1 MVRPRDVSRI
11 RRKATVDLTT
21 KIDLFKN
28 QQETR
33 GSRRNFLNKENKLN
47 FFMEA
52 LVPKLNGINGEVLC
66 YYFFLKKTKHT
77 RLYPRPER
85 FTRAKLLQFSLKKRL
100 LPPSAFL
107 LRIQDTRGTHLV
119 ERPYNE
125 DSLLNEDLTKFDH
138 LVGSNRLIT

>member
-1 MVRPRDVSRI
+1 MVRPRDVSRV
-11 RRKATVDLTT
+11 RRKATVDLTM
-21 KIDLFKN
+21 KIDLLKN

-33 GSRRNFLNKENKLN
+33 GLRRNFLNRENKLN

-66 YYFFLKKTKHT
+66 YYFFKKTKHT
-77 RLYPRPER
+77 ILYPRPER
-85 FTRAKLLQFSLKKRL
+85 FIRAKFLQFPLKKRL

-107 LRIQDTRGTHLV
+107 CRIQDTRGTHLV

-125 DSLLNEDLTKFDH
+125 DFLLNEDLTKFDH
-138 LVGSNRLIT
+138 LVGSNRPIT

>member
-1 MVRPRDVSRI
+1 MVRARDDSRV

-21 KIDLFKN
+21 KIVLFKN

-33 GSRRNFLNKENKLN
+33 GSRRNFLNRENKLN

-66 YYFFLKKTKHT
+66 YYFFKKTKHT
-77 RLYPRPER
+77 ILYPRPER